1 MRAELWPGDHTA
13 EVEQHL
19 RDGATPLLTLVLVA
33 DRGDGKLCGFV
44 EIGLRPYAEGCDSS
58 PVPFIEGWYVD
69 PDVRGTGVGREL
81 IRAAEAWARANGYRE
96 IASDVEL
103 DNDASIA
110 AHNALGFEE
119 VDRLV
124 CFRKGL

>member
-19 RDGATPLLTLVLVA
+19 RDGGTPLLTLVLVA

-44 EIGLRPYAEGCDSS
+44 EIGLRPYAEGCEST

-69 PDVRGTGVGREL
+69 PDVRGSGVGRAL

-119 VDRLV
+119 ADRLV
-124 CFRKGL
+124 CFRKDL